1 MGIRVPALIFITLA
15 TLAAASKKPPAVSR
29 GENQDVL
36 LHVTLYADPASVKEL
51 LGDDLGGHYIVA
63 AVKLESKYGKEIA
76 VDRDDFVLR
85 TDKDGEKTKPFA
97 PSQIAGRGALVVR
110 QTGGGGGGMMGEQGG
125 PIIGGM
131 PGTMGGPMRLPGNSG
146 TIGGGGGGEAGG
158 SEARVDSGNRE
169 KDNPLLKVLQ
179 EKVLPEK
186 KTDGTVSG
194 LLYFAMEKQKVK
206 DLELTYGGRENR
218 VTMRFKQ

>member
-1 MGIRVPALIFITLA
+1 MGVRVPALILMALA
-15 TLAAASKKPPAVSR
+15 TLAAANKKPPPVAR

-51 LGDDLGGHYIVA
+51 IGDDLGGHYIVA
-63 AVKLESKYGKEIA
+63 SVKLESKYGKEIA

-97 PSQIAGRGALVVR
+97 PSQIAGRGALVIR
-110 QTGGGGGGMMGEQGG
+110 QTGGGGGMMGEQGG
-125 PIIGGM
+125 PIIGGV
-131 PGTMGGPMRLPGNSG
+131 PGTMGGPMRLPGSSG
-146 TIGGGGGGEAGG
+146 TFGGGGGEAGA

-179 EKVLPEK
+179 DKILPEK
-186 KTDGTVSG
+186 KTDSSVSG
-194 LLYFAMEKQKVK
+194 LLYFALGKQKVK
-206 DLELTYGGRENR
+206 DLELTYGGRDNR

>member
-1 MGIRVPALIFITLA
+1 MFPRLLA
-15 TLAAASKKPPAVSR
+15 TAVLFAALLPAAAPKKLVGAGR

-36 LHVTLYADPASVKEL
+36 LTVNLYADPASVKEAV
-51 LGDDLGGHYIVA
+51 GDDLGGHFIVI
-63 AVKLESKYGKEIA
+63 AVKFQSKYGKEIL

-110 QTGGGGGGMMGEQGG
+110 QTAGPGGGFGAEQGG
-125 PIIGGM
+125 PIIGGI
-131 PGTMGGPMRLPGNSG
+131 PGTGTGPMRMPGSSG
-146 TIGGGGGGEAGG
+146 SIGGGGSGDAT
-158 SEARVDSGNRE
+158 SAEARVESGNRE

-179 EKVLPEK
+179 DKALPEK
-186 KTDGTVSG
+186 KTDGAVSG

-206 DLELTYGGRENR
+206 DLELTYGTRDER
-218 VTMRFKQ
+218 ISIRFK